1 MNSQILKMLVTGIAF
16 ASSLTLGACG
26 GGDDPST
33 PVPSV
38 VTVKKAIPR
47 GSNAALKEVEA
58 VSFQPTFRILE
69 IRCAFVFPGPSNN
82 ATTGSP
88 DFLLLFDVSA
98 ADVEKTKAYGFSLLT
113 PDELARK
120 NIAVCT

>member
-1 MNSQILKMLVTGIAF
+1 MNERILKILAIGIAL
-16 ASSLTLGACG
+16 SSAVTLGACG

-38 VTVKKAIPR
+38 VTVKKVIPR
-47 GSNAALKEVEA
+47 GSNAALKEVDA
-58 VSFQPTFRILE
+58 ISFQPTFRILE
-69 IRCAFVFPGPSNN
+69 IRCAFVFPSPSNN
-82 ATTGSP
+82 ATTGLP
-88 DFLLLFDVSA
+88 DFLLLLDVSA

-113 PDELARK
+113 SDELARK

>member
-1 MNSQILKMLVTGIAF
+1 MKSQILKMLVTGIAI

-58 VSFQPTFRILE
+58 VSFQPTFRILD
-69 IRCAFVFPGPSNN
+69 IRCAFIFSAPANSI
-82 ATTGSP
+82 TTGAP
-88 DFLLLFDVSA
+88 DFVLMLDVST
-98 ADVEKTKAYGFSLLT
+98 ADVEKAKAYGFSTLT
-113 PDELARK
+113 PQELALRQ
-120 NIAVCT
+120 IQVCT